1 MRNNKWLVSFIL
13 LVLLAAIFLPVV
25 YTGYS
30 SIQYAESELAAK
42 NYASA
47 ADQFSRAARLL
58 PWRVDLW
65 EQAGIAAGTGG
76 DAPRAISF
84 LKRAPQLSEQGWSV
98 LAYSYF
104 SENNIPSA
112 LDAYQRGLQV
122 YDSPVLYAGLAFIF
136 RQQKDWDAERNAL
149 TDQIQLDAQDAYAH
163 YRLGLLLTFLE
174 SGQSLSELMLASALD
189 PQADSAVQT
198 LRSALNI
205 SSTQSDPSQQ
215 LVTIGRALG
224 LVQEWDLSIEAFEKA
239 ITLNAE
245 NADAWAWLGEAK
257 QQIGQDG
264 GVELERAAVL
274 DHTSVTVLALRGL
287 YWNRQE
293 KYQQMLAEYLLA
305 AEYEPSNPAWQAG
318 IGNAYFK
325 IGDLTA
331 ALTAYQLATDLAP
344 NDPTYWRLLAVFCAE
359 NNIHIEDLGL
369 PAAQKAVQF
378 APEDPFALDALGWL
392 YLMSGRLSNAEQT
405 LSGVVEQFPAHFPAR
420 IHLAMTYLA
429 QENRTAAYSEL
440 IYIRDVNLNG
450 VDGLFASQLLQKY
463 FP

>member
-1 MRNNKWLVSFIL
+1 MHKNKWLVSLIL
-13 LVLLAAIFLPVV
+13 LVLLASIFLPVV
-25 YTGYS
+25 FTGYS
-30 SIQYAESELAAK
+30 SIQHAESELAAE

-47 ADQFSRAARLL
+47 ADLFSRAARFL

-84 LKRAPQLSEQGWSV
+84 LKRAPQLSERGWSV

-104 SENNIPSA
+104 SENDIPSA

-122 YDSPVLYAGLAFIF
+122 YDSPALYAGLAFVY
-136 RQQKDWDAERNAL
+136 RQQKNWDAERNAL
-149 TDQIQLDAQDAYAH
+149 TDQIRLDARDAYAH

-174 SGQSLSELMLASALD
+174 PAQSLSELMLASSLD

-198 LRSALNI
+198 LRSALNV
-205 SSTQSDPSQQ
+205 SSTQPEPSQQ

-257 QQIGQDG
+257 QQIGQEG
-264 GVELERAAVL
+264 GAELDRAAVL

-325 IGDLTA
+325 LGDLAA
-331 ALTAYQLATDLAP
+331 ALMAYQLATDLAP

-369 PAAQKAVQF
+369 PAAQKAAQF
-378 APEDPFALDALGWL
+378 APDDPFALDALGWL
-392 YLMSGRLSNAEQT
+392 YLMSGRFSNAEQT

-420 IHLAMTYLA
+420 VHLAMTYLA
-429 QENRTAAYSEL
+429 QNDRMAAYGEL
-440 IYIRDVNLNG
+440 IHIRDTDVNG
-450 VDGLFASQLLQKY
+450 ADGLFAGQLLQKY